1 MRIRTNE
8 MDFLSYQKPDFLKNL
23 QALKQKN
30 PERYNKTL
38 SKYQRDMK
46 EGHFAEWLE
55 SRKNPNSNEFGSF
68 GTHVAFLPSG
78 IYNPEDVPDSIR
90 NWMRPK
96 NLDGT
101 YMDQRPSDLIQKPT
115 NKKPTTFG

>member
-1 MRIRTNE
+1 MRVRTNE
-8 MDFLSYQKPDFLKNL
+8 MDFLEYQQPDFLKHL
-23 QALKQKN
+23 QALKQKD
-30 PERYNKTL
+30 PERYNKNL

-46 EGHFAEWLE
+46 EGHFAEWLKN
-55 SRKNPNSNEFGSF
+55 RKNPDPNVRW
-68 GTHVAFLPSG
+68 GTTNIGFLPSG
-78 IYNPEDVPDSIR
+78 IYKPEDVPDSIR

-115 NKKPTTFG
+115 NKKPKSFG